1 MSIFILRDN
10 VLATAKKVEIKRERD
25 LEDWLENSPMALVEN
40 EFILWIDRQ
49 PRAQDEEGTIF
60 PDLLGVDS
68 EGNLVIV
75 EFKRGR
81 TPRTVV
87 AQLLEYAAWAG
98 KLPDSEIHQIAE
110 TYFDTRDGYQGKTF
124 SDVFM
129 EVFDMPETDE
139 LPSFNNVLRLFI
151 VAEDIPSRIS
161 QVCRFLR
168 TSYKMDVSCIAVSK
182 FHTESGEEII
192 NMEIGVGDEDVAT
205 SKAQQH
211 TSPPSRWTGDKPVKQ
226 VVWEAVQEFT
236 DGSVGVEFE
245 IKQILVLIRKD
256 NPDFKRPTMDGVM
269 IADTVN
275 HPSRG
280 YHQATEDR
288 YWRVARGKYRLYDP
302 AKDRVGSDGEAS

>member
-110 TYFDTRDGYQGKTF
+110 TYFDNSDGYQGKTL

-129 EVFDMPETDE
+129 
-139 LPSFNNVLRLFI
+139 
-151 VAEDIPSRIS
+151 
-161 QVCRFLR
+161 
-168 TSYKMDVSCIAVSK
+168 
-182 FHTESGEEII
+182 
-192 NMEIGVGDEDVAT
+192 
-205 SKAQQH
+205 
-211 TSPPSRWTGDKPVKQ
+211 
-226 VVWEAVQEFT
+226 
-236 DGSVGVEFE
+236 
-245 IKQILVLIRKD
+245 
-256 NPDFKRPTMDGVM
+256 
-269 IADTVN
+269 
-275 HPSRG
+275 
-280 YHQATEDR
+280 
-288 YWRVARGKYRLYDP
+288 
-302 AKDRVGSDGEAS
+302 